1 MFLPVTPQPS
11 VHVYTAPR
19 GAWSAPRGRSKV
31 VEARDMLRPDRVGF
45 AVTSRR
51 ALCIILLAAV
61 GLRSCVQVPRIP
73 RITAPVGAK
82 WYKSLVPKENKQLCI
97 IVPQRSLTVKI
108 RRKPRSFCRD
118 IILSTKNWNTEMA
131 TRMLYDPLGGTQ
143 SLIPPPNQ
151 YMPNPGSVGLTY
163 NALFQVT
170 HTTRGT
176 RSRNTAYIEDP
187 LF

>member
-73 RITAPVGAK
+73 DSSGRSKVVQIFGTKRKQTAV
-82 WYKSLVPKENKQLCI
+82 YY
-97 IVPQRSLTVKI
+97 
-108 RRKPRSFCRD
+108 
-118 IILSTKNWNTEMA
+118 STT
-131 TRMLYDPLGGTQ
+131 
-143 SLIPPPNQ
+143 
-151 YMPNPGSVGLTY
+151 
-163 NALFQVT
+163 ALFNGQNSPQAEILLQGL
-170 HTTRGT
+170 H
-176 RSRNTAYIEDP
+176 P
-187 LF
+187 LYKKLEH